1 MALFQRGELRRA
13 ALAFE
18 AEVQQRPENAEA
30 WRMLGT
36 WTCMYLCHVCVV
48 DRFPRWLTKCMMQG

>member
-1 MALFQRGELRRA
+1 MALFASGELRRA

-30 WRMLGT
+30 WRMLG
-36 WTCMYLCHVCVV
+36 
-48 DRFPRWLTKCMMQG
+48 R